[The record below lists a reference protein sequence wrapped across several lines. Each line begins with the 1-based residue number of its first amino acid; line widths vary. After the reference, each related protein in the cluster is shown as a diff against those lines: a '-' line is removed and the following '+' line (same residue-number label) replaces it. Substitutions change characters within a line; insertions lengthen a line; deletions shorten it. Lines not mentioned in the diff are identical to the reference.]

1 MFLIS
6 VCFRPSRSRENDN
19 KPGIVFFR
27 VARYGQNEPRIER
40 SVNSDI
46 KGADD
51 GVLQAEREKIISQ
64 IRLLYCII
72 ERREERGTPFTIDDV
87 VNDFRDALFS
97 SESMTDV
104 IAKSRTDFPI
114 RRDMVSIG
122 REFRDCFKYLFSVRK
137 NDKCAGLFDYIF
149 SLAQL
154 LKNERRSSQ
163 AKSFISLISSLKS
176 FTEADEIIFSNI
188 TAEFVQEYYEWL
200 KRKGIA
206 NSSQSF
212 YLRTLRTV
220 LNKAHEDELVD
231 VSPDWFEKVD
241 TRIYKSTENEG
252 KSLDRDVLLKIEN
265 LDLTANDSLALARD
279 MFMFGF
285 YCEGMELID
294 ISNLTIDNI
303 KEGHLV
309 YRRRQ
314 KGQEKSVVLGNQAKK
329 IISRYIRNGQKY
341 LFPLLEGSEAIT
353 FGAVS
358 NYVRR
363 YLTEIGNIVGY
374 PKLTFSMNISTYKSF
389 ASGVSISEILLK
401 YGNII

>member
-6 VCFRPSRSRENDN
+6 VCFRISRSKGNND
-19 KPGIVFFR
+19 KTGVVFYR
-27 VARYGQNEPRIER
+27 IAQYGVGESRIER

-46 KGADD
+46 HGPDD
-51 GVLQAEREKIISQ
+51 SVFQTNREKIIEQ
-64 IRLLYCII
+64 IRMLYCII
-72 ERREERGTPFTIDDV
+72 ECREDCGEPFGIDDV
-87 VNDFRDALFS
+87 VDDFRKALS
-97 SESMTDV
+97 GDKSMTK
-104 IAKSRTDFPI
+104 IIKKARTDFPI
-114 RRDMVSIG
+114 RRDLVSIG
-122 REFRDCFKYLFSVRK
+122 REFRECFKYSFSVRK
-137 NDKCAGLFDYIF
+137 NDKCEGLFDYIF
-149 SLAQL
+149 NRAQSL
-154 LKNERRSSQ
+154 KDKKRSSQ
-163 AKSFISLISSLKS
+163 AKSFISLMSSLQY
-176 FTEADEIIFSNI
+176 FTEANEIDFSNV
-188 TAEFVQEYYEWL
+188 TAEFVHEYSEWL

-212 YLRTLRTV
+212 YLRTLRTI
-220 LNKAHEDELVD
+220 LNNAHKDKLLE
-231 VSPDWFEKVD
+231 VSPNWFGKVD
-241 TRIYKSTENEG
+241 TRIYKSTEREE
-252 KSLDRDVLLKIEN
+252 KSLDRNVLLEIEN
-265 LDLTANDSLALARD
+265 LDLAANSPLALARD

-294 ISNLTIDNI
+294 ISNLTNDNI
-303 KEGHLV
+303 REGHLV

-314 KGQEKSVVLGNQAKK
+314 KGLEKSVVLGDQAKK
-329 IISRYIRNGQKY
+329 IISRYIREGQKY

-363 YLTEIGNIVGY
+363 YLTEIGNLVGY

>member
-6 VCFRPSRSRENDN
+6 VCFRPSRSQRNDN
-19 KPGIVFFR
+19 KPGIVYFR
-27 VARYGQNEPRIER
+27 IAKYGLHEPRIER

-51 GVLQAEREKIISQ
+51 GILQSEREKIISQ

-72 ERREERGTPFTIDDV
+72 ERREDSGEPFDIDDV
-87 VNDFRDALFS
+87 IDDFHRALDGDD
-97 SESMTDV
+97 SMTE
-104 IAKSRTDFPI
+104 IIKKSRTDFPI
-114 RRDMVSIG
+114 RKDMVSIG
-122 REFRDCFKYLFSVRK
+122 REFRDSFKYLFSVREI
-137 NDKCAGLFDYIF
+137 DRSEGLFDYIF
-149 SLAQL
+149 NLAQS
-154 LKNERRSSQ
+154 LKNKGRSSQ
-163 AKSFISLISSLKS
+163 AKSFISLMSSLQY
-176 FTEADEIIFSNI
+176 FAEADEISFSDI
-188 TAEFVQEYYEWL
+188 TAEFVHEYYEWL

-220 LNKAHEDELVD
+220 LNKAHEDELLD
-231 VSPDWFEKVD
+231 VAPNWFEKVD
-241 TRIYKSTENEG
+241 TRIYKSTDSEG

-294 ISNLTIDNI
+294 ISNLTTDNI
-303 KEGHLV
+303 KDGHLV

-314 KGQEKSVVLGNQAKK
+314 KGLEKSVVLGLQAKK
-329 IISRYIRNGQKY
+329 IISRYIREGQKY
-341 LFPLLEGSEAIT
+341 LFPLLEGSESIT

-363 YLTEIGNIVGY
+363 YLTEIGNMVGY

-389 ASGVSISEILLK
+389 ASGVSISEILLR

>member
-6 VCFRPSRSRENDN
+6 VCFRISRSKGKND
-19 KPGIVFFR
+19 KSGVVFYR
-27 VARYGQNEPRIER
+27 IAQYGLGESRIER

-46 KGADD
+46 HGSDD
-51 GVLQAEREKIISQ
+51 SVFQTNREKIIEQ
-64 IRLLYCII
+64 LRMLYCII
-72 ERREERGTPFTIDDV
+72 ECREDCGEPFGIDDV
-87 VNDFRDALFS
+87 IDDFRMAL
-97 SESMTDV
+97 SEDKSMTK
-104 IAKSRTDFPI
+104 IIKKARTDLPI
-114 RRDMVSIG
+114 RKDLVSIG
-122 REFRDCFKYLFSVRK
+122 REFRECFKYSFSVKK
-137 NDKCAGLFDYIF
+137 NDKCEGLFDYIF
-149 SLAQL
+149 NLAQM
-154 LKNERRSSQ
+154 LKDKRRSSQ
-163 AKSFISLISSLKS
+163 AKSFISLMSSLQY
-176 FTEADEIIFSNI
+176 FTEAEEIGFSNI
-188 TAEFVQEYYEWL
+188 NAEFVHEYSEWL
-200 KRKGIA
+200 KCKGIA

-220 LNKAHEDELVD
+220 LNNAHKDKLLE
-231 VSPDWFEKVD
+231 VSSSWFGKVD
-241 TRIYKSTENEG
+241 TRIYKSR
-252 KSLDRDVLLKIEN
+252 DRDEKNLNRDALLKIEN
-265 LDLTANDSLALARD
+265 LDLTTNSPLALARD

-294 ISNLTIDNI
+294 ISNLTTDNI
-303 KEGHLV
+303 REGHLV

-314 KGQEKSVVLGNQAKK
+314 KGLEKSVVLGNQAQK
-329 IISRYIRNGQKY
+329 IISRYIRDNQKY

-363 YLTEIGNIVGY
+363 YLTEIGNMVGY

>member
-6 VCFRPSRSRENDN
+6 ACFRAARSKGKSD
-19 KPGIVFFR
+19 KMGVVFYR
-27 VARYGQNEPRIER
+27 ITQYGLDKTRIER

-46 KGADD
+46 HGTDES
-51 GVLQAEREKIISQ
+51 VFQSEREKIIGQ
-64 IRLLYCII
+64 IRILYCII
-72 ERREERGTPFTIDDV
+72 ERKEDCGEPFGINDVIDD
-87 VNDFRDALFS
+87 FRKALS
-97 SESMTDV
+97 GYKSMS
-104 IAKSRTDFPI
+104 IIIKKALTDFPI
-114 RRDMVSIG
+114 RRDLVSIG
-122 REFRDCFKYLFSVRK
+122 REFKDCFKYSFSVRK
-137 NDKCAGLFDYIF
+137 NDKCDGLFDYIF
-149 SLAQL
+149 TLAQS
-154 LKNERRSSQ
+154 LKDKRRSSQ
-163 AKSFISLISSLKS
+163 AKSFISLMSSLQY
-176 FTEADEIIFSNI
+176 FTEADEIRFSNI
-188 TAEFVQEYYEWL
+188 TAKFVHEYSEWL

-220 LNKAHEDELVD
+220 LNNAHKDKLIEVP
-231 VSPDWFEKVD
+231 SSWFGKVD
-241 TRIYKSTENEG
+241 TRIYKSREREE
-252 KSLDRDVLLKIEN
+252 KSLDRNVLLEIEN
-265 LDLTANDSLALARD
+265 LNLTANSPLALARD

-294 ISNLTIDNI
+294 ISNLTTDNI
-303 KEGHLV
+303 REGHLV

-314 KGQEKSVVLGNQAKK
+314 KGLEKSVVLGNQAKK
-329 IISRYIRNGQKY
+329 IISRYIRDNQKY

-363 YLTEIGNIVGY
+363 YLTEIGNMVGY

>member
-6 VCFRPSRSRENDN
+6 VCFRPSRSRGNDN

-27 VARYGQNEPRIER
+27 IARYGQDETRIER

-72 ERREERGTPFTIDDV
+72 ERREERGVPFGINDV
-87 VNDFRDALFS
+87 VNDFRDALFG

-122 REFRDCFKYLFSVRK
+122 REFRDCFKYLFSVRQTG
-137 NDKCAGLFDYIF
+137 KCAGLFDYTF
-149 SLAQL
+149 NLAQS
-154 LKNERRSSQ
+154 LKNKRRSSQ
-163 AKSFISLISSLKS
+163 AKSFISLMSSLQY
-176 FTEADEIIFSNI
+176 FTEADEISFSNI
-188 TAEFVQEYYEWL
+188 TEKFVQEYYEWL

-220 LNKAHEDELVD
+220 LNKAHEDELLD
-231 VSPDWFEKVD
+231 VSPNWFEKVD
-241 TRIYKSTENEG
+241 TRIYKSTESEG

-265 LDLTANDSLALARD
+265 LDLTSNYSLALARD

-285 YCEGMELID
+285 YCEGMELVD

-314 KGQEKSVVLGNQAKK
+314 KGLEKSVVLGNHAKK

-341 LFPLLEGSEAIT
+341 LFPLLEGCEAIT

-363 YLTEIGNIVGY
+363 YLAEIGNMVGY

-389 ASGVSISEILLK
+389 ASGINISEILLR

>member
-6 VCFRPSRSRENDN
+6 VCFRPSRSRGNGN
-19 KPGIVFFR
+19 KPGIVYFR
-27 VARYGQNEPRIER
+27 IARYGQDEPRIER

-51 GVLQAEREKIISQ
+51 GVLQPEREKIISQ

-72 ERREERGTPFTIDDV
+72 EHREDSGAPFGIDDV
-87 VNDFRDALFS
+87 IDDFRRALAGDD
-97 SESMTDV
+97 SMTE
-104 IAKSRTDFPI
+104 IIKMSRTDFPI

-122 REFRDCFKYLFSVRK
+122 REFRDCFKYLFSVRE
-137 NDKCAGLFDYIF
+137 NDKCEGLFDYI
-149 SLAQL
+149 SNLAQSL
-154 LKNERRSSQ
+154 RNKRRSSQ
-163 AKSFISLISSLKS
+163 AKSFISLMSSLQY
-176 FTEADEIIFSNI
+176 FTGADEISFSNI
-188 TAEFVQEYYEWL
+188 TAKFVQEYYEWL
-200 KRKGIA
+200 KHKGIA

-220 LNKAHEDELVD
+220 LNKAHEDELLD
-231 VSPDWFEKVD
+231 VSPNWFEKVD
-241 TRIYKSTENEG
+241 TRIYKSTESED
-252 KSLDRDVLLKIEN
+252 KSLDRDVLLNIEN

-303 KEGHLV
+303 KDGHLV

-314 KGQEKSVVLGNQAKK
+314 KGLEKSVVLGNQAKK

-363 YLTEIGNIVGY
+363 HLTEIGNMVGY

-389 ASGVSISEILLK
+389 TSGVSISEILLR